1 MEKNTAWAIGLSSIV
16 LIGFFFLQTVVMP
29 KNQSSNQ
36 NSQETT
42 DKVQSVEASSETN
55 SVEKAVEENEKIGS
69 VLVEDTEH
77 FNEETFTV
85 ETEKLKVKFTSRGG
99 DVIGYELK
107 DHIDSDT
114 KDFIQMAEN
123 ISDSNRAFAVAI
135 GGSESPILNDV
146 FTARKIDDNKIGFF
160 KKYIIR
166 NADGTNGEFTL
177 VKTYTFDP
185 SDYVFKLDI
194 TVSPGENFKGLDLNG
209 SAYSFRT
216 TPQMGPFYN
225 PKLNRYE
232 NRQFIT
238 YNGKNKKRV
247 ILGTNQTKTY
257 DREWEWVS
265 MAGKYFEVLAYPV
278 NSDSMSSKVT
288 YTSKSDLA
296 GKNNAQAIMTR
307 NAIDSNGANDTYY
320 IYVGP
325 RNEKDLR
332 IYNVPENNVWKL
344 DSVRFDGSIQTS
356 GFLSWLEII
365 LKFLLEIINKL
376 VHNWG
381 VSIIVLTA
389 LLKFAMFPITAKTA
403 KSTVKMQEVQPRMQA
418 LQEKYKDNPQ
428 KLNEQTMKL
437 YKEIGYNPMSGCL
450 PLLVQFV
457 ILFAMYNLFNN
468 YFEFRG
474 ASFIPGWISDLSV
487 GDHVKTLG
495 FNIPLLGNQI
505 RILPVIYVIS
515 QLLFGKITQNGGTAA
530 AAGQNSG
537 QMKLMMYGMPIL
549 FFFLFYNAPSGLLL
563 YWTVS
568 NLIQLGQQLFI
579 NKKIKK

>member
-29 KNQSSNQ
+29 KPQTSNQ
-36 NSQETT
+36 KNQENT
-42 DKVQSVEASSETN
+42 DKVQSTENNFKVESTEN
-55 SVEKAVEENEKIGS
+55 KIVEFEKIGTVFAES
-69 VLVEDTEH
+69 TVPATE
-77 FNEETFTV
+77 EIFTV
-85 ETEKLKVKFTSRGG
+85 ETNKVKVKFTNRGG
-99 DVIGYELK
+99 DVVGYELK
-107 DHIDSDT
+107 EHIDSDT
-114 KDFIQMAEN
+114 KTFIQMAEN
-123 ISDSNRAFAVAI
+123 ISDSNRAFSIAI
-135 GGSESPILNDV
+135 GNSETPILNDI
-146 FTARKIDDNKIGFF
+146 FSAKKIDDTKIGFF
-160 KKYIIR
+160 KEYKIK
-166 NADGTNGEFTL
+166 NADGTEGKFTL

-194 TVSPGENFKGLDLNG
+194 TVSPGENFQGLNLNG
-209 SAYSFRT
+209 ASYSFRT

-232 NRQFIT
+232 NRQFIS
-238 YNGKNKKRV
+238 YNGKNKKRI
-247 ILGTNQTKTY
+247 ILGTNQTKIY
-257 DREWEWVS
+257 DHEWKWVS
-265 MAGKYFEVLAYPV
+265 MAGKYFEVLTYPA
-278 NSDSMSSKVT
+278 NSSSMNNIVT
-288 YTSKSDLA
+288 YTSKSDIS
-296 GKNNAQAIMTR
+296 GKTNAQAIMTR
-307 NAIDSNGANDTYY
+307 NSIDSNGANDTYY

-332 IYNVPENNVWKL
+332 IYNVPENNIWKL
-344 DSVRFDGSIQTS
+344 DNVRFDDSIQTS
-356 GFLSWLEII
+356 GFLSWLEVI
-365 LKFLLEIINKL
+365 LKFLLEIINKV

-389 LLKFAMFPITAKTA
+389 ILKFAMFPITAKTA
-403 KSTVKMQEVQPRMQA
+403 KSTVKMQAVQPRMQA

-487 GDHVKTLG
+487 GDRVKTLG

-505 RILPVIYVIS
+505 RILPVIYLIS

-530 AAGQNSG
+530 AAGQSNG
-537 QMKLMMYGMPIL
+537 QMKFMMYGMPIL
-549 FFFLFYNAPSGLLL
+549 FFFLFYNAPSGLLI